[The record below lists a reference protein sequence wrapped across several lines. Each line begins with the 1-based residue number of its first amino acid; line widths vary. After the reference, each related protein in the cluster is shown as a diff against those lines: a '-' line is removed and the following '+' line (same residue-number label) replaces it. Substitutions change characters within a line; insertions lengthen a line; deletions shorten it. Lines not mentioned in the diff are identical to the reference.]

1 MKYYSAPS
9 SIAATPA
16 DDRMPFSIR
25 TAKNVCFPGQY
36 RRPSAQLGIVI
47 GVAGCL
53 LVIPVAAFQ
62 LFSVLFEKDRP
73 EEINPALH
81 PR

>member
-1 MKYYSAPS
+1 MFAFLA
-9 SIAATPA
+9 SIVAHLLSWG
-16 DDRMPFSIR
+16 F
-25 TAKNVCFPGQY
+25 
-36 RRPSAQLGIVI
+36 VI

-53 LVIPVAAFQ
+53 LVIPVAAVQ

-73 EEINPALH
+73 EEINPVLN